1 MERDTEAAPNQ
12 GYSAKFTADVVGITY
27 RQLDY
32 WARTELI
39 VPSLAQAAGSGSRR
53 QYSYDDLVRLKVIKR
68 LLDNGIKL
76 EKVRAIFDYIRNELG
91 VDISS
96 ANLVMDGPNAAIVRS
111 QDDLIDAL
119 QRGQGVLP
127 LSNIGRE
134 VDAAI
139 IELRPSVADE
149 TRETREAREDDQARE
164 DDVQAREDDVQARED
179 DVQAAMGE
187 S

>member
-1 MERDTEAAPNQ
+1 MAGDTEAVPNR
-12 GYSAKFTADVVGITY
+12 GYGAKLTADVVGITY

-39 VPSLAQAAGSGSRR
+39 VPSLEQAAGSGTRR
-53 QYSYDDLVRLKVIKR
+53 QYSYDDLVRLRVIKR

-111 QDDLIDAL
+111 QDELIDAL

-149 TRETREAREDDQARE
+149 DDEAREAREDDEARK
-164 DDVQAREDDVQARED
+164 DDEARED

>member
-1 MERDTEAAPNQ
+1 MAGDTAAVPNR
-12 GYSAKFTADVVGITY
+12 GYGAKLTADVVGITY

-39 VPSLAQAAGSGSRR
+39 VPSLEQAAGSGTRR
-53 QYSYDDLVRLKVIKR
+53 QYSYGDLLRLKVIKR

-96 ANLVMDGPNAAIVRS
+96 ANLVIDGPNAAIVRT

-139 IELRPSVADE
+139 IEFRPSVAD
-149 TRETREAREDDQARE
+149 ADREDDEDRARDE
-164 DDVQAREDDVQARED
+164 ARED

>member
-1 MERDTEAAPNQ
+1 MDRDMAHPQ
-12 GYSAKFTADVVGITY
+12 GYSAKLTADVVDITY

-39 VPSLAQAAGSGSRR
+39 TPSLVQATGSGSRR
-53 QYSYDDLVRLKVIKR
+53 LYSYDDLVRLKVIKR

-76 EKVRAIFDYIRNELG
+76 EKVRAIFDYVRNELG
-91 VDISS
+91 EDISS
-96 ANLVMDGPNAAIVRS
+96 ANLVIDGANAAIVRS

-139 IELRPSVADE
+139 VELHPSGAGESDE
-149 TRETREAREDDQARE
+149 DEEGDA
-164 DDVQAREDDVQARED
+164 
-179 DVQAAMGE
+179 QAAVGE

>member
-1 MERDTEAAPNQ
+1 MDRDMAHPQ
-12 GYSAKFTADVVGITY
+12 GYSAKLTADVVGITY

-39 VPSLAQAAGSGSRR
+39 APSLVQATGSGSRR
-53 QYSYDDLVRLKVIKR
+53 LYSYDDLVRLKVIKR

-76 EKVRAIFDYIRNELG
+76 EKVRAIFDYVRNELG
-91 VDISS
+91 EDISS
-96 ANLVMDGPNAAIVRS
+96 ANLVIDGANAAIVRS

-139 IELRPSVADE
+139 VELHPSVASDSDE
-149 TRETREAREDDQARE
+149 DEEGDA
-164 DDVQAREDDVQARED
+164 
-179 DVQAAMGE
+179 QAAVGE

>member
-1 MERDTEAAPNQ
+1 MARDTEAVPNQ
-12 GYSAKFTADVVGITY
+12 GYNAKLTADVVGITY

-32 WARTELI
+32 WARTDLI

-53 QYSYDDLVRLKVIKR
+53 QYSYDDLVKLKVIKR

-76 EKVRAIFDYIRNELG
+76 EKVEKVRAIFDYIRNELG

-96 ANLVMDGPNAAIVRS
+96 ANLVIDGPNAAIVRT

-139 IELRPSVADE
+139 IELRPSVA
-149 TRETREAREDDQARE
+149 AEDDE
-164 DDVQAREDDVQARED
+164 DDEDGEDGEAGED

>member
-1 MERDTEAAPNQ
+1 MDPTAHPIQ
-12 GYSAKFTADVVGITY
+12 GYSARQTADIVGITY

-32 WARTELI
+32 WARTDL
-39 VPSLAQAAGSGSRR
+39 VRPSLARATGSGSRR

-76 EKVRAIFDYIRNELG
+76 EKVRDFFDYVRNELHE
-91 VDISS
+91 DISS
-96 ANLVMDGPNAAIVRS
+96 ANLVIDGANAAIVRS
-111 QDDLIDAL
+111 QDELIDAL

-139 IELRPSVADE
+139 IELRPSADDTEDETEDGAGEESADE
-149 TRETREAREDDQARE
+149 FHRAI
-164 DDVQAREDDVQARED
+164 
-179 DVQAAMGE
+179 GE